1 MGSVVKELCESWQAV
16 ECWVLTCCCW
26 PEVVDRLLL
35 FRFVLSRITAIFKN
49 DNGAPKIVMVSKVDV
64 MIEETKATGSSN
76 STDQAFLRDMQQLSG
91 GSNNSSNSSNN
102 HNHHNSS
109 SSVFAQELN
118 ATTLDGVDPA
128 TREMLVR
135 WSFMALVWTFWTV
148 FFSFDMS
155 LTTSSCFIISLFSWC
170 ILYVADSNPSCWRKK
185 NTKNNDGKK
194 RCKLPTPKSPTPRRL
209 VLNQI

>member
-1 MGSVVKELCESWQAV
+1 
-16 ECWVLTCCCW
+16 
-26 PEVVDRLLL
+26 
-35 FRFVLSRITAIFKN
+35 
-49 DNGAPKIVMVSKVDV
+49 MVSKVDV

-91 GSNNSSNSSNN
+91 GSNNSSNN

-135 WSFMALVWTFWTV
+135 WLFMALV
-148 FFSFDMS
+148 
-155 LTTSSCFIISLFSWC
+155 
-170 ILYVADSNPSCWRKK
+170 
-185 NTKNNDGKK
+185 
-194 RCKLPTPKSPTPRRL
+194 
-209 VLNQI
+209 

>member
-1 MGSVVKELCESWQAV
+1 MGSVVKGLCESWQAV
-16 ECWVLTCCCW
+16 ECWVLTCCRW

-35 FRFVLSRITAIFKN
+35 FRFFLSRITAIFKN

-64 MIEETKATGSSN
+64 MIEEKTKATGSSN

-91 GSNNSSNSSNN
+91 GSNNSSNNSSNN
-102 HNHHNSS
+102 NSSNSS

-135 WSFMALVWTFWTV
+135 WLFMALVWTFWTV

-155 LTTSSCFIISLFSWC
+155 LTTSSCFIISLF
-170 ILYVADSNPSCWRKK
+170 LAVSCM
-185 NTKNNDGKK
+185 
-194 RCKLPTPKSPTPRRL
+194 LPTAIHHVGGRRIPKTTTEKSAASFQRRNRQL
-209 VLNQI
+209 HGVWF

>member
-1 MGSVVKELCESWQAV
+1 M
-16 ECWVLTCCCW
+16 
-26 PEVVDRLLL
+26 LL
-35 FRFVLSRITAIFKN
+35 FRFFLSRITAIFKN

-91 GSNNSSNSSNN
+91 GSNNSSNNNSSN
-102 HNHHNSS
+102 NHHNSS

-135 WSFMALVWTFWTV
+135 WLFMALV
-148 FFSFDMS
+148 
-155 LTTSSCFIISLFSWC
+155 
-170 ILYVADSNPSCWRKK
+170 
-185 NTKNNDGKK
+185 
-194 RCKLPTPKSPTPRRL
+194 
-209 VLNQI
+209 